1 LQPCCPSGEPA
12 CRQAGLV
19 AARVLCM
26 FYVYAIQSLKINYLY
41 VGMTNNI
48 ERRLHEH
55 NNGENKSTKAYIPFK
70 LIFKEE

>member
-1 LQPCCPSGEPA
+1 
-12 CRQAGLV
+12 
-19 AARVLCM
+19 M

-70 LIFKEE
+70 LIFKEEYKTGVKQEKGKCI